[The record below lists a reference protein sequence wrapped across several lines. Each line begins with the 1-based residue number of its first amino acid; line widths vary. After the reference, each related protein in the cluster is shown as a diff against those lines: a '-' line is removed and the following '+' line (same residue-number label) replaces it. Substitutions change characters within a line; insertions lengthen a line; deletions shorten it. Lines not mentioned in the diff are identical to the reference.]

1 MKLYRIKELL
11 NEQYGPLLNADD
23 IAELYIIESANNM
36 MEMANLTPDE
46 TGIPY
51 VIWVGEVDGQHGPR
65 IKVSNIKGKMSD
77 DCFVISVSKTPT
89 VLTPKSC
96 KLAQSEVA
104 DILDWVMLNYD
115 TLMQLWQV
123 YETGTGFSAP
133 LLQQLQKI

>member
-77 DCFVISVSKTPT
+77 DCFVMSVSKQPM
-89 VLTPKSC
+89 VLTPTNC
-96 KLAQSEVA
+96 KVA
-104 DILDWVMLNYD
+104 PDVVTDISDWIVLNYD
-115 TLMQLWQV
+115 ILMQMWQM
-123 YETGTGFSAP
+123 YETGDGDLD
-133 LLQQLQKI
+133 LLSVQLLKI